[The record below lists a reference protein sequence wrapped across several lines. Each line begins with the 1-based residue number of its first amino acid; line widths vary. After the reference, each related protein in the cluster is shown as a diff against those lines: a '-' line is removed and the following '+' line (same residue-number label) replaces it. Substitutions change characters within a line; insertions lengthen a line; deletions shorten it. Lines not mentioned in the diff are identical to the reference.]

1 MRDIAGELEEM
12 EGVEGVMVTDKSGR
26 ILYGGEVP
34 DFKVLGSMALVIAD
48 SSQKLVMRTGQGEF
62 ESSVIEFSRGKMIII
77 NDRVQLLVLAG
88 EDSNLGKILLFARRV
103 LRNLLSHPEVLQS
116 GPEMETMVTD
126 SRTSSDDVQIE
137 AGDEKLRETTVKT
150 GTDAS
155 KDGITSMEAP
165 AKTRKETI
173 KYSETTPE
181 TMETHSEEVM
191 DDSAEPNKVSA
202 PSIPEVKPPLSF
214 PELEPVEVP
223 DDREGMK
230 EAALQIYEHILL
242 AMSIGASKIMGVA
255 PAGGMLR
262 KSLPYSECP
271 VILRDVG
278 IRSNASLD
286 FEKLRDN
293 VMKADYDLENI
304 IEDLSKII
312 WSITENYGRI
322 MGYDA
327 FRGMVRPEF
336 TEIDRAY
343 SGAMKALGIRERIH
357 PELQKIWDE

>member
-1 MRDIAGELEEM
+1 MRDIAGELKEM

-126 SRTSSDDVQIE
+126 SRSSSDDVQIE
-137 AGDEKLRETTVKT
+137 AGGEKLGETAAKPGT
-150 GTDAS
+150 GTS
-155 KDGITSMEAP
+155 KDEITSMEAP
-165 AKTRKETI
+165 TKTRKETVI

-181 TMETHSEEVM
+181 TMET
-191 DDSAEPNKVSA
+191 DSAESNKVSA